1 MAGPGIRVKKALNP
15 WESRLEDATD
25 ANEKDDVG
33 SGGGIRTPGLVVN
46 SHPLYR

>member
-1 MAGPGIRVKKALNP
+1 MFKNKKALN
-15 WESRLEDATD
+15 RKTQDIA
-25 ANEKDDVG
+25 DDPDLNFG